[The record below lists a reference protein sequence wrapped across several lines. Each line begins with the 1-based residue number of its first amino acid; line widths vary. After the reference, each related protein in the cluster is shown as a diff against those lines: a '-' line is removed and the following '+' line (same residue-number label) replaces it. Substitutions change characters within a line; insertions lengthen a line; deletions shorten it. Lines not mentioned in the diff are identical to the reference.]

1 LKSIDPFRAGDLHQC
16 VIEYDCCG
24 KALIPH
30 SAFHIPH
37 FGAAHA
43 PDPQLSRSRASEHSA
58 GQRRRPRRRVH
69 RPRHHRQ
76 GDGGRA
82 GAPADE
88 ADAPRPELLPYNDPN
103 WQAEFFIRQRLA
115 AARIPAR
122 FAGKTLENYSAK
134 DKIRKMLVHSA
145 QAYISGFT
153 FKADYPK
160 GLLMSG
166 GVGCGKSHLAVA
178 ILKGVIAK
186 GYSGLYYNSPDLMR
200 DIRATFDKDS
210 EVKEDDLLE
219 EVTTTDLL
227 VFDDVGAE
235 NVTGFVLDRFYLIIN
250 ERYEGCKPVI
260 ITTNLDEPTLENR
273 LGKRIVSR
281 LSEMCETFGPFPDED
296 WRRKL
301 MH

>member
-1 LKSIDPFRAGDLHQC
+1 MAGVPARPAEGGELPPEPIPIHDPA
-16 VIEYDCCG
+16 
-24 KALIPH
+24 
-30 SAFHIPH
+30 
-37 FGAAHA
+37 
-43 PDPQLSRSRASEHSA
+43 
-58 GQRRRPRRRVH
+58 
-69 RPRHHRQ
+69 
-76 GDGGRA
+76 
-82 GAPADE
+82 
-88 ADAPRPELLPYNDPN
+88 
-103 WQAEFFIRQRLA
+103 WQTEFFIRQRLA
-115 AARIPAR
+115 SARIPAR
-122 FAGKTLENYSAK
+122 FAGKTLENYAAK

-145 QAYISGFT
+145 QAYISQFN
-153 FKADYPK
+153 FNKDYPK

-210 EVKEDDLLE
+210 EVREDDLLE

-281 LSEMCETFGPFPDED
+281 LYEMCERFGPFPDED
-296 WRRKL
+296 WRRKR

>member
-1 LKSIDPFRAGDLHQC
+1 MS
-16 VIEYDCCG
+16 
-24 KALIPH
+24 KAQP
-30 SAFHIPH
+30 
-37 FGAAHA
+37 A
-43 PDPQLSRSRASEHSA
+43 PDPERVPAVPPVPGVRSLTPLDRAAVSRALA
-58 GQRRRPRRRVH
+58 GVPAEPARKNE
-69 RPRHHRQ
+69 
-76 GDGGRA
+76 
-82 GAPADE
+82 APPTIID
-88 ADAPRPELLPYNDPN
+88 YSDPN
-103 WQAEFFIRQRLA
+103 WQADFLTRQRVA
-115 AARIPAR
+115 RARIPAR
-122 FAGKTLENYSAK
+122 FANKDLDNYLAK
-134 DKIRKMLVHSA
+134 DKHRKMLVHSA
-145 QAYISGFT
+145 RAYIQGFT
-153 FKADYPK
+153 FKAEFPK

-166 GVGCGKSHLAVA
+166 TVGCGKSHLAVA
-178 ILKGVIAK
+178 ILKGVIEK

-210 EVKEDDLLE
+210 EVREDDLLE

-281 LSEMCETFGPFPDED
+281 LYEMCERFGPFPDED
-296 WRRKL
+296 WRRKR

>member
-1 LKSIDPFRAGDLHQC
+1 MPRIPSLNPNDPPQRPNTPPAPAGLGGAFIDRSA
-16 VIEYDCCG
+16 IG
-24 KALIPH
+24 KALAGVP
-30 SAFHIPH
+30 ARP
-37 FGAAHA
+37 A
-43 PDPQLSRSRASEHSA
+43 EHEEL
-58 GQRRRPRRRVH
+58 P
-69 RPRHHRQ
+69 
-76 GDGGRA
+76 
-82 GAPADE
+82 
-88 ADAPRPELLPYNDPN
+88 PEPLPYNDAN

-122 FAGKTLENYSAK
+122 FMGKSLENYSAR

-200 DIRATFDKDS
+200 DIRATFDRDS

-281 LSEMCETFGPFPDED
+281 LSEMCETFGPFPEED
-296 WRRKL
+296 WRRKR